1 MHVANVYRYDTV
13 KKIMVSA
20 EGGGVSASPSEQ
32 EGVYAAAWAQ
42 NIWADT
48 LT

>member
-1 MHVANVYRYDTV
+1 MHVANVYRYDEA

-20 EGGGVSASPSEQ
+20 EGGGVSAQPTEQ
-32 EGVYAAAWAQ
+32 EGVYADAWAQ
-42 NIWADT
+42 SIWADT